1 MNLPDLLP
9 DNRTLLMWLIQAA
22 LAVGIVSLFAGLL
35 IGVVGKIPMIG
46 PVLAGIIRML
56 AGNYEKWLNER
67 VPKLAEQAVLA
78 TEERWRKSAIIDPTV
93 RAQQK
98 LSESTQTLQ
107 SLAPGLSADT
117 AKAQVEAALARIRAN
132 GMEQKAR

>member
-9 DNRTLLMWLIQAA
+9 DKGVLLTWLIQAA
-22 LAVGIVSLFAGLL
+22 LGVGIVSLLAGLL
-35 IGVVGKIPMIG
+35 VGVVGKIPVIG
-46 PVLAGIIRML
+46 PVLAALIRML

-78 TEERWRKSAIIDPTV
+78 TEERWRKSGITDPTV

>member
-9 DNRTLLMWLIQAA
+9 DKGVLLTWLIQAA
-22 LAVGIVSLFAGLL
+22 LGVGIVSLLAGLL
-35 IGVVGKIPMIG
+35 VGVVGKIPVIG
-46 PVLAGIIRML
+46 PVLAALIRRF

-78 TEERWRKSAIIDPTV
+78 TEERWRKSGITDPTV

-98 LSESTQTLQ
+98 LAESTQTLQ

-117 AKAQVEAALARIRAN
+117 AKVQVEAALARVRAN